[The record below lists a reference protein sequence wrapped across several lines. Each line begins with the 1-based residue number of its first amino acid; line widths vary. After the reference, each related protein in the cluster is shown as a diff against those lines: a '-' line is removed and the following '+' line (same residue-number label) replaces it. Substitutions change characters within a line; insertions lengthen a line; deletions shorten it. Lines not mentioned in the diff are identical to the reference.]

1 MANDS
6 IHIQKGISIGHLVT
20 TIGLIIGGFAF
31 IYDLREQLAVADIR
45 IESLE
50 SRLERVVERTDDQFG
65 AIMDNLLRLES
76 KIDKVLVERGE
87 D

>member
-76 KIDKVLVERGE
+76 KIDNVLVERGE

>member
-20 TIGLIIGGFAF
+20 TIGLIIGGFTF
-31 IYDLREQLAVADIR
+31 IYDLREQLAIADVR
-45 IESLE
+45 IESLAR
-50 SRLERVVERTDDQFG
+50 RLERGVERTDDQFG

>member
-20 TIGLIIGGFAF
+20 TIGLIIGGFTF
-31 IYDLREQLAVADIR
+31 IYDLREQLAIADVR

-65 AIMDNLLRLES
+65 AIMDNLLRLEA
-76 KIDKVLVERGE
+76 KIDKVMVERGE

>member
-20 TIGLIIGGFAF
+20 TIGLIIGGFTF
-31 IYDLREQLAVADIR
+31 IYDLREQLAIADVR

-50 SRLERVVERTDDQFG
+50 SRLERVVERTDDKFG

>member
-6 IHIQKGISIGHLVT
+6 IHIQKGISIGHLVA
-20 TIGLIIGGFAF
+20 TIGLIIAGFAF
-31 IYDLREQLAVADIR
+31 IYDLREQLAIADVR

-50 SRLERVVERTDDQFG
+50 SRLDRVVERNDDQFG

-76 KIDKVLVERGE
+76 KIDKVLVARGE

>member
-20 TIGLIIGGFAF
+20 TIGLIIGGFTF
-31 IYDLREQLAVADIR
+31 IYDLREQLAIADVR

-65 AIMDNLLRLES
+65 AIMDNLLRLEE

>member
-20 TIGLIIGGFAF
+20 TIGLIIGGFTF
-31 IYDLREQLAVADIR
+31 IYDLREQLAIADVR

>member
-6 IHIQKGISIGHLVT
+6 IHIQKGIYIGHLVT
-20 TIGLIIGGFAF
+20 TIGLIIGGFTF
-31 IYDLREQLAVADIR
+31 IYDLREQLAIADVR

-65 AIMDNLLRLES
+65 AIMDNLLRLEA

>member
-20 TIGLIIGGFAF
+20 TIGLIIGGFTF
-31 IYDLREQLAVADIR
+31 IYDLREQLAIADVR

-65 AIMDNLLRLES
+65 AIMDNLLRLEA